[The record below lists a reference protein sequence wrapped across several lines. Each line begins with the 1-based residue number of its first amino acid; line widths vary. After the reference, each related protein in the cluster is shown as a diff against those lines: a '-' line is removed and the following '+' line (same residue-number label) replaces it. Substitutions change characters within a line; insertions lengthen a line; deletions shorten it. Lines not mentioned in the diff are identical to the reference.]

1 MNEKGKIHAPLNSFT
16 LPKYNEIPDVG
27 LYLDQV
33 TKYING
39 LLVDFPEMQV
49 TPSMISNY
57 VKLKLVSKATKKT
70 YSREQIAYFI
80 FIALG
85 KTVLSMD
92 HLRMLFATQKQL
104 CPAEDGYEYFRSE
117 LEKVLTTFNSPAASD
132 SDSKNRISEERRL
145 LHNICVTIAHKMY
158 LDRYFYENAPEV
170 KKEEIEAE

>member
-1 MNEKGKIHAPLNSFT
+1 MNEKEHIQAPLNSFT
-16 LPKYNEIPDVG
+16 LPKYSEIPDVG

-39 LLVDFPEMQV
+39 LLMDFPEMQV

-57 VKLKLVSKATKKT
+57 VKLRLVSKATKKA
-70 YSREQIAYFI
+70 YSREQIADFI

-104 CPAEDGYEYFRSE
+104 
-117 LEKVLTTFNSPAASD
+117 
-132 SDSKNRISEERRL
+132 
-145 LHNICVTIAHKMY
+145 
-158 LDRYFYENAPEV
+158 
-170 KKEEIEAE
+170 